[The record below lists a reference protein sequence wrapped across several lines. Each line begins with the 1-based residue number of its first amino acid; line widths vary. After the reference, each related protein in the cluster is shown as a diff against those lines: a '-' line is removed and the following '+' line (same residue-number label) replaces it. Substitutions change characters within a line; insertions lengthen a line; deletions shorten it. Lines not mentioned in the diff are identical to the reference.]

1 MIQTAPRNGR
11 LFVSPSQ
18 ILNRIEL
25 SIAPIA
31 IAYIAKNCAPTAQ
44 ELLRAGTMFRF
55 TVVPKGEEA
64 PQNRKSAVEYM
75 ERALQLLRT
84 FRLKAG

>member
-1 MIQTAPRNGR
+1 MPR
-11 LFVSPSQ
+11 LICVSQPNSQ
-18 ILNRIEL
+18 PHRTEYCSDRDCVL
-25 SIAPIA
+25 
-31 IAYIAKNCAPTAQ
+31 AKNCAPTAQ

-55 TVVPKGEEA
+55 TVVPKREEA

>member
-1 MIQTAPRNGR
+1 MIQTAQRNGR

-31 IAYIAKNCAPTAQ
+31 IAYSQRTAHLPLKNCCAPGQ
-44 ELLRAGTMFRF
+44 CSDS
-55 TVVPKGEEA
+55 P
-64 PQNRKSAVEYM
+64 
-75 ERALQLLRT
+75 
-84 FRLKAG
+84 

>member
-31 IAYIAKNCAPTAQ
+31 IAYSQKNCAPTAQ

-55 TVVPKGEEA
+55 TVVPKREEA

>member
-1 MIQTAPRNGR
+1 
-11 LFVSPSQ
+11 VSPSQ

-31 IAYIAKNCAPTAQ
+31 IAYSQKNCAPTAQ

-55 TVVPKGEEA
+55 TVVPKREEA